1 MDNLQVKILKEYK
14 ISRKKNKKIFVKN
27 VTSQ

>member
-14 ISRKKNKKIFVKN
+14 ISRKKKKIFVKN